1 LTLTTAESAN
11 IGIATSM
18 QRSSVF
24 IGNSV
29 FAHAG
34 CAVVAAPAFV
44 CVVVFVMGLKLATA
58 FKSARTFYQPLT
70 LFFILPTQTLLKIN
84 CD

>member
-1 LTLTTAESAN
+1 
-11 IGIATSM
+11 M

-44 CVVVFVMGLKLATA
+44 CVVVFVMGVKLAGA
-58 FKSARTFYQPLT
+58 FKRSTKKLPLT
-70 LFFILPTQTLLKIN
+70 NAFLHFTYANAAKNKLRLKQNRALFQPEN
-84 CD
+84 

>member
-1 LTLTTAESAN
+1 LRHCSAVLIVEKLLLTNWLPS
-11 IGIATSM
+11 G
-18 QRSSVF
+18 
-24 IGNSV
+24 
-29 FAHAG
+29 
-34 CAVVAAPAFV
+34 VVL
-44 CVVVFVMGLKLATA
+44 VFVMGLKLATA